1 MSLLVLAFV
10 IYLIILVLIG
20 LWSSKLNRTLD
31 DFLIAGRKLGTWP
44 VALSA
49 EASDMSGWLVMGL
62 PGRGFMYGIGAIW
75 TAIGTSFGTLL
86 NWSVVA
92 KRLRVFT
99 EKLRSITIPDFL
111 EDRYN
116 DDTHVIRGIATS
128 IITVFMVAYV
138 SVQLVA
144 SGKIIS
150 ETFGWDYHSALI
162 LGFII
167 ITFYTLMGGFFAV
180 AWTDVFQGMLI
191 VIILVVLP
199 IIGIVKLGG
208 LGEIFSEIGQV
219 NINTLSPGFGYG
231 GLLFLL
237 FAFASMSWILGYP
250 GQPHILTRYMAIK
263 DEKKL
268 WNSTLI
274 GMSWV
279 IISLWGAVLIGMI
292 GLAMFKG
299 LADPE
304 KVMPLLAMELLPEW
318 AAGVVIAAITAAIM
332 STADSQLLVATSSVV
347 EDVYHKLINPEAD
360 QKKLVFLSRVS
371 VLLLSIV
378 AFLLALQGGVIYFLV
393 AFAWGGLAAS
403 FGPLIILSLWWRRT
417 TKWGAIAGMISGTA
431 TVIIWDKFGIAD
443 MLAESLSSEL
453 IVPGMLPAFFVS
465 LFFIIIVSL
474 FKIPPDTKKLFAVS
488 AN

>member
-1 MSLLVLAFV
+1 VSALILAFV

-20 LWSSKLNRTLD
+20 IWSSKRNKTID

-44 VALSA
+44 VAISA
-49 EASDMSGWLVMGL
+49 QASDMSGWLVMGL
-62 PGRGFMYGIGAIW
+62 PGRGFMYGVGAIW
-75 TAIGTSFGTLL
+75 VAIGAAFGTLF
-86 NWSVVA
+86 NWSIIA
-92 KRLRVFT
+92 KRLRRFT
-99 EKLRSITIPDFL
+99 EKLRSLTIPDFL
-111 EDRYN
+111 ENRYK
-116 DDTHVIRGIATS
+116 DDSHIIRAVATS
-128 IITVFMVAYV
+128 IITIFMVAYV

-144 SGKIIS
+144 SGKILS
-150 ETFGWDYHSALI
+150 ETFGWDYNSALI
-162 LGFII
+162 LGFAI

-191 VIILVVLP
+191 VGILVILP
-199 IIGIVKLGG
+199 IVGIVKLGG
-208 LGEIFSEIGQV
+208 IGEVFSAVGQV
-219 NINTLSPGFGYG
+219 NANTLSPGFGYA

-237 FAFASMSWILGYP
+237 FAFASMSWIFGYP

-274 GMSWV
+274 GMTWV
-279 IISLWGAVLIGMI
+279 IISLWGAVLIGII

-299 LADPE
+299 LPDPE
-304 KVMPLLAMELLPEW
+304 KVMPLLAMSLLPEW

-347 EDVYHKLINPEAD
+347 EDVYHKLINPNAD
-360 QKKLVFLSRVS
+360 QKKLVLFSRIS
-371 VLLLSIV
+371 VLLLSVV
-378 AFLLALQGGVIYFLV
+378 AFILALQGGVIYFLV

-403 FGPLIILSLWWRRT
+403 FGPLIILSLWWKRT

-431 TVIIWDKFGIAD
+431 TVIIWDKFGIAAS
-443 MLAESLSSEL
+443 MPPEL

-465 LFFIIIVSL
+465 LFCIIIVSL
-474 FKIPPDTKKLFAVS
+474 FTVPPDTKKLFT
-488 AN
+488 

>member
-1 MSLLVLAFV
+1 MSALILAFV

-20 LWSSKLNRTLD
+20 IWSSKRNKTID

-44 VALSA
+44 VAISA
-49 EASDMSGWLVMGL
+49 QASDMSGWLVMGL
-62 PGRGFMYGIGAIW
+62 PGRGFMYGVGAIW
-75 TAIGTSFGTLL
+75 VAIGAAFGTLF
-86 NWSVVA
+86 NWSIIA
-92 KRLRVFT
+92 KRLRRFT
-99 EKLRSITIPDFL
+99 EKLRSLTIPDFL
-111 EDRYN
+111 ENRYK
-116 DDTHVIRGIATS
+116 DDSHIIRAVATS
-128 IITVFMVAYV
+128 IITIFMVAYV

-144 SGKIIS
+144 SGKILS
-150 ETFGWDYHSALI
+150 ETFGWDYNSALI
-162 LGFII
+162 LGFAI

-191 VIILVVLP
+191 VGILVILP
-199 IIGIVKLGG
+199 IVGIVKLGG
-208 LGEIFSEIGQV
+208 IGEVFSAVGQV
-219 NINTLSPGFGYG
+219 NANTLSPGFGYA

-237 FAFASMSWILGYP
+237 FAFASMSWIFGYP

-274 GMSWV
+274 GMTWV
-279 IISLWGAVLIGMI
+279 IISLWGAVLIGII

-299 LADPE
+299 LPDPE
-304 KVMPLLAMELLPEW
+304 KVMPLLAMSLLPEW

-347 EDVYHKLINPEAD
+347 EDVYHKLINPNAD
-360 QKKLVFLSRVS
+360 QKKLVLFSRIS
-371 VLLLSIV
+371 VLLLSVV
-378 AFLLALQGGVIYFLV
+378 AFILALQGGVIYFLV

-403 FGPLIILSLWWRRT
+403 FGPLIILSLWWKRT

-431 TVIIWDKFGIAD
+431 TVIIWDKFGIAAS
-443 MLAESLSSEL
+443 MPPEL

-465 LFFIIIVSL
+465 LFCIIIVSL
-474 FKIPPDTKKLFAVS
+474 FTVPPDTKKLFT
-488 AN
+488 